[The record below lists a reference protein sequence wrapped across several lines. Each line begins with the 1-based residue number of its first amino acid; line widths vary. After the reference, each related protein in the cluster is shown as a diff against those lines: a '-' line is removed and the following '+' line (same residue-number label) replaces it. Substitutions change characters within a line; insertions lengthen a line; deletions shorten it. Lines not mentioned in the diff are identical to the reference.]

1 MLFEHSAVKY
11 KKNLKLFF
19 YRIFNV
25 NLKAVVNVSQVV
37 AKRMVADKT
46 GGSIVN
52 VSSQVT

>member
-1 MLFEHSAVKY
+1 MWFT
-11 KKNLKLFF
+11 F

-52 VSSQVT
+52 VSSQVLKSINNMISTV